1 MGDAD
6 GSGKSAGRV
15 AYIDTEGSFRPER
28 ITEIAEAHGLDPE
41 EILENVVVARAFNH
55 EMQMDLITAVRTVC
69 RSLVLFLS
77 CLLTLLL
84 HTCLFLRAFSI
95 IIHSWVPS

>member
-1 MGDAD
+1 M
-6 GSGKSAGRV
+6 GKSAGRV

-55 EMQMDLITAVRTVC
+55 EMQMDLITVVRTAVRLFVLNILF
-69 RSLVLFLS
+69 SLSF
-77 CLLTLLL
+77 
-84 HTCLFLRAFSI
+84 
-95 IIHSWVPS
+95 

>member
-6 GSGKSAGRV
+6 GSGRSAGRV
-15 AYIDTEGSFRPER
+15 AYVDTEGSFRPER

-55 EMQMDLITAVRTVC
+55 EMQMDLITAVRTAV
-69 RSLVLFLS
+69 RLFFLS
-77 CLLTLLL
+77 I
-84 HTCLFLRAFSI
+84 LFSLSFA
-95 IIHSWVPS
+95 IHS